1 MIAVSS
7 LKKYKLVIFDWDG
20 TVIDSISKIVNC
32 IRSSAVA
39 LNIEPPSN
47 EATKSIIGLSLDK
60 AIAVLFP
67 LHRAQHQAL
76 ISGYKQHYQTDTTAT
91 PLFADVEKVLLALQ
105 HSGIIL
111 AVATGKGRAGLDRL
125 LHQSELGHYFSA
137 TRSSDDASSKPSPDM
152 LFQLLAELGISADEA
167 VMIGDT
173 KIDMAMAQAA
183 GMDSIGVTM
192 GVHNAKQ
199 LSEFNPIATVDSY
212 QQLQQL
218 LLPEH

>member
-1 MIAVSS
+1 
-7 LKKYKLVIFDWDG
+7 
-20 TVIDSISKIVNC
+20 
-32 IRSSAVA
+32 
-39 LNIEPPSN
+39 
-47 EATKSIIGLSLDK
+47 
-60 AIAVLFP
+60 
-67 LHRAQHQAL
+67 
-76 ISGYKQHYQTDTTAT
+76 
-91 PLFADVEKVLLALQ
+91 
-105 HSGIIL
+105 
-111 AVATGKGRAGLDRL
+111 
-125 LHQSELGHYFSA
+125 
-137 TRSSDDASSKPSPDM
+137 M